1 MLGKEE
7 GKNLQLIHSTI
18 LYLFSRSWHQRETSF
33 KEYLHMVHTSAE
45 ALSKKACVDRR
56 QETLICSFQWNF
68 FHLLSFSEP
77 ALSKI
82 TLQVNQAGIGAGARL
97 NTVLRSTP
105 ELSPISRTHVAA
117 LRASYMSV
125 ETPGDKPRFRRSLL
139 KMKRLWKRLKH

>member
-97 NTVLRSTP
+97 NTEFWGARQCCLPLAEHTWL
-105 ELSPISRTHVAA
+105 LSEPVICQWKHLGVNQDSGGPCWKWKDSE
-117 LRASYMSV
+117 RA
-125 ETPGDKPRFRRSLL
+125 
-139 KMKRLWKRLKH
+139 